1 MENIYAM
8 ASSSAS
14 TTYGNIMTFVK
25 EKITQ
30 LLPIIKFNDVNLSS
44 EIAYVNV
51 RRRLGRN
58 SLREISKLETP
69 YMNITPRIQPPS
81 GDMYLYDI
89 PLTKNYNNIEYGVSR
104 NTLFWILRNTDD
116 GYFLTYKLNRDRITF
131 DIEIIVDSLI
141 QQTDIWKYMLNWF
154 TWERPYAVPTCLE
167 SMIPRHMI
175 KMMGKLSN
183 IDIDNEKSN
192 QVPIMLQLLN
202 RYTRYPITYKMR
214 NGTGL
219 DEFFM
224 YYQTYIMLEFEELQI
239 DEVNRKNFADNFY
252 QVRFQC
258 TADFN
263 IPGLYALIGEKKPP
277 KIIMNDLR
285 VIEPDGNH
293 DLIPL
298 FTVNNFYN
306 RYPTIKNG
314 FLFHTT
320 ARFKLDESDKL
331 SESMDIGS
339 LFDNWR
345 LDVIHHYD
353 NTKIPMET
361 LINPI
366 VLKDGRE
373 LEKNKDFI
381 VHWNTMKL
389 EIFNPDTKATYQ
401 LIIYVNNNLFTEE
414 RMIDVENNWTDK
426 SKIKM

>member
-25 EKITQ
+25 EKIVQ
-30 LLPIIKFNDVNLSS
+30 LLPIIHFKDINLSS
-44 EIAYVNV
+44 EIAYVNT

-58 SLREISKLETP
+58 TLREIAKLETP

-81 GDMYLYDI
+81 GDMYLYDV

-104 NTLFWILRNTDD
+104 NTLFWILRNRDD

-131 DIEIIVDSLI
+131 DVEITVDTLI
-141 QQTDIWKYMLNWF
+141 QQTDLWKYMLNWF

-175 KMMGKLSN
+175 KMMGNISN
-183 IDIDNEKSN
+183 IDIDNKESN
-192 QVPIMLQLLN
+192 QIPVILDMMN
-202 RYTRYPITYKMR
+202 RYSRYPITYKMR

-224 YYQTYIMLEFEELQI
+224 YYQTYVMLNFEELQV

-263 IPGLYALIGEKKPP
+263 IPGLYALIGEKQPP
-277 KIIMNDLR
+277 KCVMEDLR

-298 FTVNNFYN
+298 FTVHNFYN

-314 FLFHTT
+314 FLYHTT
-320 ARFKLDESDKL
+320 ARFKLDETDKL
-331 SESMDIGS
+331 SDTIGIDC
-339 LFDNWR
+339 LFDRWR

-353 NTKIPMET
+353 NTRIPMAT

-366 VLKDGRE
+366 LLKDGME
-373 LEKNKDFI
+373 LEESKDFI
-381 VHWNTMKL
+381 VHWNTMTL
-389 EIFNPDTKATYQ
+389 EIFNPDSKVTYQ
-401 LIIYVNNNLFTEE
+401 LIIYVNNNLFCEE
-414 RMIDVENNWTDK
+414 RIEDVETDRTDK
-426 SKIKM
+426 PNIKL

>member
-30 LLPIIKFNDVNLSS
+30 LLPIINFKDINLSS
-44 EIAYVNV
+44 EIAYVNT

-116 GYFLTYKLNRDRITF
+116 GYFLTYKLNRDRIMF
-131 DIEIIVDSLI
+131 DVEITVDTLI

-154 TWERPYAVPTCLE
+154 TWERPYAVPTSLE

-183 IDIDNEKSN
+183 IDIDNKKSN
-192 QVPIMLQLLN
+192 QVPIMLQMLN

-224 YYQTYIMLEFEELQI
+224 YYQTYVMLNFEELQI

-252 QVRFQC
+252 QIRFQC
-258 TADFN
+258 TAEFN

-277 KIIMNDLR
+277 KIIMDDLR
-285 VIEPDGNH
+285 VIEPDGNY

-298 FTVNNFYN
+298 FTVYNFYN

-331 SESMDIGS
+331 SQTLEIGC

-353 NTKIPMET
+353 NTRIPMNT

-366 VLKDGRE
+366 LLRDGKE
-373 LEKNKDFI
+373 LEENKDFV
-381 VHWNTMKL
+381 VHWNTLTL
-389 EIFNPDTKATYQ
+389 EIFNPDFKATYQ

-414 RMIDVENNWTDK
+414 RMDDVESAWKDK
-426 SKIKM
+426 PRIKM

>member
-25 EKITQ
+25 EKIIQ
-30 LLPIIKFNDVNLSS
+30 LLPIIDFKDVNLSS
-44 EIAYVNV
+44 EIAYVNT

-58 SLREISKLETP
+58 SLREISKLEMP
-69 YMNITPRIQPPS
+69 YMNITPRIQAPS

-131 DIEIIVDSLI
+131 DVEITVDTLI
-141 QQTDIWKYMLNWF
+141 RQTDLWKYMLNWF

-192 QVPIMLQLLN
+192 QVPIMLQMMN
-202 RYTRYPITYKMR
+202 RYSRYPITYKMR

-224 YYQTYIMLEFEELQI
+224 YYQTYVMLEFAELQV

-252 QVRFQC
+252 QIRFQC

-277 KIIMNDLR
+277 DIIKDDLR
-285 VIEPDGNH
+285 VIEPDGNN

-298 FTVNNFYN
+298 FTVHNFYN

-320 ARFKLDESDKL
+320 ARFKIDETDKL
-331 SESMDIGS
+331 SESLDIGR

-353 NTKIPMET
+353 NTHIPMGT

-366 VLKDGRE
+366 LLKDGKE
-373 LEKNKDFI
+373 LEEGKDFN
-381 VHWNTMKL
+381 VHWNTMAL
-389 EIFNPDTKATYQ
+389 EIFNPDSKATYQ
-401 LIIYVNNNLFTEE
+401 LVIYVNNNLFIEE
-414 RMIDVENNWTDK
+414 RMDDVEGDWKDK